1 MVINIYLPF
10 MLGTKIKNLRRTFL
24 LGLLFTC
31 FLLNPALYA
40 RTYTDGHANTPTS
53 VQITSPKT
61 ALDIGEPLILKL
73 TYKFEEPQMNAE
85 TNDIYSSIRHSSCP
99 LIELRDADNYWLINF
114 PDFIFFE
121 KEGVKYYPLE
131 FEPFGLL
138 HVKDEDGLEYS
149 GYFIILY
156 NQHKKG
162 LVFDRP
168 GRYGIC
174 TISTA
179 DRIFSN
185 VIDLQITSQMQEEKC
200 ALLDP
205 NVCEFL
211 MGIDR
216 AAFKD
221 TNYRSKIMVNLK
233 NIVERCPNSL
243 WSKLAA
249 AQVGLESLRDD
260 ERERTEARR
269 EKREP
274 SRPLYQEAKV
284 YLRMGLDLPDDFS
297 VREKILWTLSEIEG
311 ENKNF
316 SQALSYLNEL
326 GVKYPKGEYGKRADS
341 AKAEALELQK
351 RQLTQASQST
361 VRGWSALLT
370 LFLLIAG
377 GIFVVALVLVLVL
390 WLKKKRSSCSK

>member
-1 MVINIYLPF
+1 M
-10 MLGTKIKNLRRTFL
+10 KNLRRTFL
-24 LGLLFTC
+24 LGLLLTC

-40 RTYTDGHANTPTS
+40 HTYTDGHANTPTS

-61 ALDIGEPLILKL
+61 TLDISEPLILKL

-85 TNDIYSSIRHSSCP
+85 TNDIYSGIRHSSCL
-99 LIELRDADNYWLINF
+99 LIELKDADNDWLVNY
-114 PDFIFFE
+114 PDFSPFE

-131 FEPFGLL
+131 LQSL
-138 HVKDEDGLEYS
+138 NLNVHDEQGLEYS
-149 GYFIILY
+149 GYFLISY
-156 NQHKKG
+156 NHYKKS
-162 LVFDRP
+162 LVFDEP
-168 GRYGIC
+168 GTYRIC
-174 TISTA
+174 TISTTTK
-179 DRIFSN
+179 IFSN

-205 NVCEFL
+205 NVCDFL

-216 AAFKD
+216 VAFKD
-221 TNYRSKIMVNLK
+221 TNYHSKIMVNLK

-249 AQVGLESLRDD
+249 ARVGLESLRDY

-274 SRPLYQEAKV
+274 SRQLYQEAKV
-284 YLRMGLDLPDDFS
+284 YLRMGLDLPDDFF
-297 VREKILWTLSEIEG
+297 VRQQILWGLMEIEM

-326 GVKYPKGEYGKRADS
+326 GVKYPKGEYGKRIAGGE
-341 AKAEALELQK
+341 AEAELLELQK
-351 RQLTQASQST
+351 RQLAPASQPKA
-361 VRGWSALLT
+361 RGWSALLT

-377 GIFVVALVLVLVL
+377 GIFVIVSLLV
-390 WLKKKRSSCSK
+390 LKKKGCRAGK